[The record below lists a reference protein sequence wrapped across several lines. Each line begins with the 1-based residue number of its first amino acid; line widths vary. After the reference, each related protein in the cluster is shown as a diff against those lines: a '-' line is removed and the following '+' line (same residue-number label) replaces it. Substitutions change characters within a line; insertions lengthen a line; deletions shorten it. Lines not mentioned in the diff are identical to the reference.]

1 MKEYGI
7 LNGAK
12 YFADAKSQIYLIF
25 QPIFRCFTT
34 PVDSDRILTWKSKGL
49 SE

>member
-1 MKEYGI
+1 MSRRGPTKEYSI

-25 QPIFRCFTT
+25 QPILGVSQRLL
-34 PVDSDRILTWKSKGL
+34 VVIES
-49 SE
+49 